1 MSKMKKVFELFPDD
15 ADYEVKE
22 RMAILEI
29 DNDVEY
35 HPAHLKNKAAKEVRL
50 RQAEGT
56 KAEGIRQKA

>member
-1 MSKMKKVFELFPDD
+1 MKKAFELFPED
-15 ADYEVKE
+15 ADYEVAE

-50 RQAEGT
+50 RQA
-56 KAEGIRQKA
+56 KGIRQKA